1 MRRAALSLIALLT
14 AAALAGG
21 CGEDEPET
29 IDGDGYSF
37 EAPENWEDVTGDSE
51 EIADVIGGAG
61 GDAAAAAAG
70 AYDVAIVS
78 DETSNDFRTN
88 FNVGRQEDLPP
99 GYDSLRFA
107 EQNIAVFQNPDQVE
121 GLLPEG
127 IDVDFVGDE
136 PRRTTLG
143 GETAYEVEYGLT
155 TEEAEVEA
163 LQVFAVHDGI
173 AYVGTYTADPEVF
186 DPQSEDLRHILE
198 TWEWD

>member
-1 MRRAALSLIALLT
+1 MRRVVLLLT
-14 AAALAGG
+14 ALLVAVLLAG
-21 CGEDEPET
+21 CGDDEPQT

-37 EAPENWEDVTGDSE
+37 EAPEKWEDVTGDSE
-51 EIADVIGGAG
+51 EIADLIGGAG

-99 GYDSLRFA
+99 GYDSLQFA

-121 GLLPEG
+121 GLLPDG
-127 IDVDFVGDE
+127 IDVDFVEDE
-136 PRRTTLG
+136 PQRTTLG
-143 GETAYEVEYGLT
+143 GERAYEVEYGLT
-155 TEEAEVEA
+155 TDETEVEA
-163 LQVFAVHDGI
+163 LQVFAVHDGV
-173 AYVGTYTADPEVF
+173 AYVGTYTADPEVY
-186 DPQSEDLRHILE
+186 DRQSEDLRHILD